1 MLFITG
7 GNGLVGSFIIRH
19 FWQEGIPI
27 RAIIRPG
34 ARLDLLPPEIR
45 AQVEWIS
52 LPLDEMPDLNP
63 YLQGVQY
70 LVHAAAQVSLL
81 PSSRRQMYRT
91 NVLAT
96 RHLVNTALQ
105 HPRITFCHV
114 SSIAALGQGRLPQSR
129 EINEKARWENEDQ
142 ASFYAQTKYWAELEV
157 WRGQA
162 EGLKT
167 LIVNPSFVLGP
178 GRWQESSTQIFEYVW
193 KGGRYFPKGW
203 LNYVDVRDVAELIFR
218 LLQHSPAGER
228 YILNAGTVGYEEML
242 PALARHLGL
251 PEKPWHPLST
261 WRAELGLW
269 GAWAQSWFTGKKPG
283 FNRASLRSMSRQV
296 RYSNQKIVQSLDY
309 QFFELEDTLA
319 WAAQSLIKKYDLK
332 VNR

>member
-1 MLFITG
+1 MLLITG
-7 GNGLVGSFIIRH
+7 GNGLVGSFIIQH

-27 RAIIRPG
+27 RAIIRPD
-34 ARLDLLPPEIR
+34 ARLDLLPAKIR
-45 AQVEWIS
+45 TQIEWIP
-52 LPLDEMPDLNP
+52 LRLDEMPDLSP

-81 PSSRRQMYRT
+81 PTSRRQMYRT
-91 NVLAT
+91 NVLTT

-105 HPRITFCHV
+105 YPGITFCQV

-157 WRGQA
+157 WRGMA
-162 EGLKT
+162 EGLKA

-203 LNYVDVRDVAELIFR
+203 LNYVDVRDVAQLIFK
-218 LLQHSPAGER
+218 LSQQHPSGER
-228 YILNAGTVGYEEML
+228 YILNAGTMAFEDIL
-242 PALARHLGL
+242 PAMARHLGL
-251 PEKPWHPLST
+251 PKKPWLPLSPG
-261 WRAELGLW
+261 RAELGIW
-269 GAWAQSWFTGKKPG
+269 GAWMQSWFTGKKPG
-283 FNRASLRSMSRQV
+283 FNRAALQSMNRQV
-296 RYSNQKIVQSLDY
+296 RYSNQKIVQRLDY
-309 QFFELEDTLA
+309 QFFDLEDTLA